1 MYENLGINQKERR
14 EFKMRK
20 CAFMTAITILCLF
33 IGLGVASAADTF
45 KIGALVPITGTQ
57 AVMAEDL
64 ATGLKLAAEEVN
76 AAGGVLGKPIELII
90 EDTETRP
97 APGMDAARKLLDVDK
112 VSVITGGFSSGVS
125 MPIAKYAQSK
135 GVLFVVAVP
144 TSPLFADVGDYIF
157 MIDVLDKFKG
167 KAIADLA
174 IGDSGKKKFGLMF
187 MNNAFGMALR
197 EETVNNLK
205 AQGAEIVSDVV
216 YELNKVDYKAELQR
230 LVAKKPQ
237 TIIGTWYAKE
247 GMVSA
252 KQAYEMGLLDVNK
265 VPWYCPEMQSSFAT
279 AVKEIPAALE
289 GIKGL
294 TPLPP
299 GILYVDKFKKKMG
312 RDPITA
318 YAAMNYDAIVMIA
331 MAANFANST
340 DPAAIRDALWKIDDF
355 YRGQSTGGDKRF
367 VGGGVQGFGKY
378 ERVVIKGGKFTPY
391 K

>member
-1 MYENLGINQKERR
+1 MISAILAVFLIGVGSVTAEP
-14 EFKMRK
+14 FK
-20 CAFMTAITILCLF
+20 
-33 IGLGVASAADTF
+33 V
-45 KIGALVPITGTQ
+45 GALVPITGTQ

-76 AAGGVLGKPIELII
+76 AAGGVLGKPLELII

-97 APGMDAARKLLDVDK
+97 APGMDAARKLIDVDK

-125 MPIAKYAQSK
+125 LPIAKYAQSK
-135 GVLFVVAVP
+135 GILFVVAIP
-144 TSPLFADVGDYIF
+144 TSPLFADLGDYIF

-174 IGDSGKKKFGLMF
+174 VSDSAKKKFGLMF

-197 EETVNNLK
+197 EETIKNLK
-205 AQGAEIVSDVV
+205 AQGAEIVTDVV

-230 LVAKKPQ
+230 LVAKKPE

-247 GMVSA
+247 GMVTA
-252 KQAYEMGLLDVNK
+252 KQAYEMGFLEVSK
-265 VPWYCPEMQSSFAT
+265 VPWYCPEMQSSYAT
-279 AVKEIPAALE
+279 ALKEIPQALE

-294 TPLPP
+294 APLPP
-299 GILYVDKFKKKMG
+299 GILYLEKFKKKMG

-318 YAAMNYDAIVMIA
+318 YAAMNYDAIIMIA

-340 DPAAIRDALWKIDDF
+340 DAAAIRDALWKIDDF

-367 VGGGVQGFGKY
+367 VGGGVQGYGRY
-378 ERVVIKGGKFTPY
+378 ERVIIKGGKLVPY
-391 K
+391 KK

>member
-1 MYENLGINQKERR
+1 
-14 EFKMRK
+14 MRK
-20 CAFMTAITILCLF
+20 YAFTTVMTILCLF
-33 IGLGVASAADTF
+33 VGFGMASAADTF
-45 KIGALVPITGTQ
+45 KIGGLVPITGTQ

-64 ATGLKLAAEEVN
+64 ATGLKLAEEEVN
-76 AAGGVLGKPIELII
+76 AAGGVLGMPIKVII

-97 APGMDAARKLLDVDK
+97 APGMDAARKLIDVDK
-112 VSVITGGFSSGVS
+112 VGVITGGFSSGVS
-125 MPIAKYAQSK
+125 LPIAKYCQSK
-135 GVLFVVAVP
+135 GLVFVAGAP
-144 TSPLFADVGDYIF
+144 TSPLFEEVGDYVF

-167 KAIADLA
+167 KDIVDLA

-205 AQGAEIVSDVV
+205 AQGAEITTDVV

-230 LVAKKPQ
+230 LFAKKPEA
-237 TIIGTWYAKE
+237 IIGTWYAKE
-247 GMVSA
+247 GMVTA
-252 KQAYEMGLLDVNK
+252 KQAYEMGLLNVNK
-265 VPWYCPEMQSSFAT
+265 VPWYCPEMVSSFAT
-279 AVKEIPAALE
+279 AVKEIPDALE
-289 GIKGL
+289 GVKGL

-299 GILYVDKFKKKMG
+299 GLLYVEKFKKKMG

-318 YAAMNYDAIVMIA
+318 YAAMNYDAVIMIA

-340 DPAAIRDALWKIDDF
+340 DPAKIRDALWKIDDF

-378 ERVVIKGGKFTPY
+378 EETIIKGGKIVPY
-391 K
+391 KY

>member
-1 MYENLGINQKERR
+1 MKACIFNKMERR

-20 CAFMTAITILCLF
+20 CAFMISITILCLF
-33 IGLGVASAADTF
+33 IGFGVASAKDTF
-45 KIGALVPITGTQ
+45 KVGALVPITGTQ

-64 ATGLKLAAEEVN
+64 TTGLKLAEEEVN
-76 AAGGVLGKPIELII
+76 AAGGVLGKPIEVII

-97 APGMDAARKLLDVDK
+97 APGMDAARKLIDVDK

-125 MPIAKYAQSK
+125 MPIAKYAQGK
-135 GVLFVVAVP
+135 GILFVVAVP
-144 TSPLFADVGDYIF
+144 TSPLFEGVGDYIF
-157 MIDVLDKFKG
+157 MVDVLDKFKG

-205 AQGAEIVSDVV
+205 AQGAEIVTDVV

-230 LVAKKPQ
+230 LFAKKPEA
-237 TIIGTWYAKE
+237 IIGTWYAKE
-247 GMVSA
+247 GMVTA

-265 VPWYCPEMQSSFAT
+265 VPWYCPEIVSSFAT
-279 AVKEIPAALE
+279 AVKEIPTALE
-289 GIKGL
+289 GMKGL

-299 GILYVDKFKKKMG
+299 GILYVEKFKKKMG

-378 ERVVIKGGKFTPY
+378 ERVIIKGGKIIPLE
-391 K
+391 

>member
-1 MYENLGINQKERR
+1 
-14 EFKMRK
+14 MRK
-20 CAFMTAITILCLF
+20 YAFMTAITILCLF

-197 EETVNNLK
+197 EETINNLK
-205 AQGAEIVSDVV
+205 AQGAEIVTDVV

-378 ERVVIKGGKFTPY
+378 ERVIIKGGKFIPY
-391 K
+391 Q

>member
-1 MYENLGINQKERR
+1 M
-14 EFKMRK
+14 
-20 CAFMTAITILCLF
+20 
-33 IGLGVASAADTF
+33 
-45 KIGALVPITGTQ
+45 
-57 AVMAEDL
+57 
-64 ATGLKLAAEEVN
+64 LK
-76 AAGGVLGKPIELII
+76 
-90 EDTETRP
+90 
-97 APGMDAARKLLDVDK
+97 AR
-112 VSVITGGFSSGVS
+112 GFFLWW
-125 MPIAKYAQSK
+125 PF
-135 GVLFVVAVP
+135 LFVVAVP

-174 IGDSGKKKFGLMF
+174 MGDSGKKKFGLMF

-197 EETVNNLK
+197 EETIKNLK
-205 AQGAEIVSDVV
+205 AQGAEIVTDVV

-230 LVAKKPQ
+230 LVAKKPES
-237 TIIGTWYAKE
+237 IIGTWYAKE

-252 KQAYEMGLLDVNK
+252 KQAYEMGLLNVSK
-265 VPWYCPEMQSSFAT
+265 VPWYSPEMQSSFAT
-279 AVKEIPAALE
+279 AVKEIPTALE
-289 GIKGL
+289 GMKGL

-378 ERVVIKGGKFTPY
+378 ERVIIKGGKFVPY

>member
-1 MYENLGINQKERR
+1 
-14 EFKMRK
+14 MRK
-20 CAFMTAITILCLF
+20 CVFTTTITILCLF
-33 IGLGVASAADTF
+33 IGFGMASAKDTF
-45 KIGALVPITGTQ
+45 KVGALVPITGTQ

-64 ATGLKLAAEEVN
+64 ATGFKLAEEEIN
-76 AAGGVLGKPIELII
+76 AAGGVLGKPIEVII

-97 APGMDAARKLLDVDK
+97 APGMDAARKLIDVDK
-112 VSVITGGFSSGVS
+112 VGVIAGGFSSGVS

-135 GVLFVVAVP
+135 GVLFVVGPP

-157 MIDVLDKFKG
+157 MTDVLDKFKG

-174 IGDSGKKKFGLMF
+174 MGDSGKKKFGLMF

-197 EETVNNLK
+197 EETIKNLK
-205 AQGAEIVSDVV
+205 AQGAEIVTDVV

-252 KQAYEMGLLDVNK
+252 KQAYEMGVLNVSN

-279 AVKEIPAALE
+279 AVKEIPQALE

-294 TPLPP
+294 SPLPP
-299 GILYVDKFKKKMG
+299 GVLYVDKFKKKMG

-318 YAAMNYDAIVMIA
+318 YAAMNYDALIMIA

-367 VGGGVQGFGKY
+367 VGGGVQGFGNM
-378 ERVVIKGGKFTPY
+378 KG
-391 K
+391 